1 MAINKKKRIE
11 GGEVANEHNLVPFTS
26 NQSREEAAK
35 NGRKGGIKSGETRRR
50 KAALRDTMNKLL
62 TMQVEV
68 PELSEILRADGGE
81 STYEE
86 VITMAIIQKAM
97 LGDIAAFNAIRDTVG
112 QTKKSE
118 ADLEEQR
125 VKIELDQARKQNL
138 TGESETDEAVKK
150 LDKIL
155 KEVRDNAIKRQT
167 E

>member
-1 MAINKKKRIE
+1 M
-11 GGEVANEHNLVPFTS
+11 ANEHNLVPFTS